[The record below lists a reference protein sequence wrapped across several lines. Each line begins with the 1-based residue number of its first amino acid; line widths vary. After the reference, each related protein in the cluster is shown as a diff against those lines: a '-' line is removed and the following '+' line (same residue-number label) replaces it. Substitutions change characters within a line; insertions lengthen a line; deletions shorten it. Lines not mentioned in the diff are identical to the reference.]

1 MEEIVP
7 TDTQFEEA
15 FATAR
20 VSKGYL
26 ARYYLRAIDK
36 TMADDP
42 DPEFVANEDY
52 DATNLEHIIPI
63 NPDDKWP
70 LTAEEAASA
79 QTLVG
84 NLTLLSSKKNVALGN
99 VSFGEKMEVYKE
111 SSYLITNMLERYG
124 DNFGLE
130 QVKARQA
137 ELAAYAVKTWPLT
150 FA

>member
-7 TDTQFEEA
+7 TYKQFEEA

-26 ARYYLRAIDK
+26 ARYYLAPSTK
-36 TMADDP
+36 QWLTTSS
-42 DPEFVANEDY
+42 EFVANGDY
-52 DATNLEHIIPI
+52 DATNLEHIIPL
-63 NPDDKWP
+63 NPDEKWP

-124 DNFGLE
+124 DKFGLE

-137 ELAAYAVKTWPLT
+137 ELATYAVKTWPLT